1 MPLVHLD
8 TDLGGDIDDICA
20 LALLLRW
27 PEVEIAGIT
36 TVTEHD
42 GKRAGYVREALRLAG
57 RDDLAVAAGA
67 DVALGRFRL
76 EGGLPP
82 EDRYWPE
89 PVPAAPGPLDA
100 ALDLLEQSIARGAI
114 VIGIGPFTNLALLEA
129 RRPGVLRRARLFLM
143 GGCVRPAPA
152 GFPAWDFT
160 MDYNV
165 QADAAAALAVLDAS
179 SPTLV
184 PIEIT
189 EQTALRRAQLPHLRR
204 AGPLGALLAGQA
216 EAFAASERM
225 EERYGRS
232 CSGLPADIVNF
243 LHDPLAVAVALGWE
257 GAAVERTPLGWRM
270 AGEWLRIEEWPDG
283 RPTPLV
289 AAVDGARFGQFW
301 LERVAAI

>member
-1 MPLVHLD
+1 MVRVHLD

-27 PEVEIAGIT
+27 PEVEITGIT

-57 RDDLAVAAGA
+57 RDEVPVAAGA

-82 EDRYWPE
+82 EERYWPK
-89 PVPAAPGPLDA
+89 PVPAAPGPLDE
-100 ALDLLEQSIARGAI
+100 ALDLLERSIARGAL

-129 RRPGVLRRARLFLM
+129 RRPGVLREAWLVLM
-143 GGCVRPAPA
+143 GGCVRPAPP
-152 GFPAWDFT
+152 GFPAWDYT

-165 QADAAAALAVLDAS
+165 QADAAAALTVLDAAR
-179 SPTLV
+179 PTLV

-189 EQTALRRAQLPHLRR
+189 EQTALRRAYLPALQR
-204 AGPLGALLAGQA
+204 AGPLGALLARQA
-216 EAFAASERM
+216 EAFTASERM
-225 EERYGRS
+225 EERYGRT

-257 GAAVERTPLGWRM
+257 GAAVEQVPLTWRM
-270 AGEWLRIEEWPDG
+270 EGDWLRIQERPGG

-289 AAVDGARFGQFW
+289 TAVDGARFGEFW
-301 LERVAAI
+301 LERVGSA